1 MPVSGDANG
10 GIGLPED
17 QRIGYRTYRRPR
29 VLWRHPN
36 AFLESAMQHRIDW
49 SKQAPDAYKA
59 MAALEQA
66 LTRTGLEHDLLELV
80 RLRASQINGCAYC
93 VASAACAR

>member
-1 MPVSGDANG
+1 
-10 GIGLPED
+10 
-17 QRIGYRTYRRPR
+17 
-29 VLWRHPN
+29 
-36 AFLESAMQHRIDW
+36 MQHRIDW

-80 RLRASQINGCAYC
+80 RLRAS
-93 VASAACAR
+93 